1 MYTLM
6 HPFLKATLIRRYSSI
21 AAAAREVLEI
31 YAHTGVWYMI
41 VSAND

>member
-1 MYTLM
+1 MKYTLM
-6 HPFLKATLIRRYSSI
+6 NSLNKSTLLRRYSSI

-41 VSAND
+41 VDAR